1 VPETLSEAQKT
12 LDEAHSVNKDSAKIT
27 SSSVFLC
34 ALGETLPSAIPNT
47 RQRTSE
53 NTKIACTPNAAG
65 PLPSL
70 SPPHRRHHEGDEA
83 VTTATELRRMEEVAL
98 GAPQRLRRYLCR
110 RSSVIVSERERE
122 REREL
127 PPLEPHF
134 GRRRTSSCR
143 PPPDHLALAIVGP
156 PHADRRLISSRW
168 TPPDLLIDRHLL
180 SPCCRSMP
188 QA

>member
-1 VPETLSEAQKT
+1 VKLCLVPYLTLGKELRKIQK
-12 LDEAHSVNKDSAKIT
+12 K
-27 SSSVFLC
+27 
-34 ALGETLPSAIPNT
+34 
-47 RQRTSE
+47 
-53 NTKIACTPNAAG
+53 ACTPNAAG

-83 VTTATELRRMEEVAL
+83 VTTATEPRRMEEVAL
-98 GAPQRLRRYLCR
+98 GAPRRLRRYLRR

-122 REREL
+122 RGREGGREGGREL

-134 GRRRTSSCR
+134 GHRRTSSCR
-143 PPPDHLALAIVGP
+143 PPPDHLASAIVGP

-168 TPPDLLIDRHLL
+168 TPPDLLIDRHRL